1 MHAGLSHPIH
11 RHEMRKSVGF
21 ETSGSKTVYSIYQ
34 VFPWILQ
41 KPDIQKLNKNK
52 LNGKLIFPLIT
63 LGVQVSNVI
72 TDSNRLLSTPERNY
86 L

>member
-1 MHAGLSHPIH
+1 
-11 RHEMRKSVGF
+11 MRKSVGF
-21 ETSGSKTVYSIYQ
+21 ETYGSRTVYSIYQ
-34 VFPWILQ
+34 VFLWILQ
-41 KPDIQKLNKNK
+41 KPDIHKLNKNK